1 MQQLLYYDRYFF
13 TLINWKWQNNL
24 FDTILPILRSSICW
38 LPLYLFLLV
47 FALCNFKRNIFWWV
61 CFAAGTAILTDFIS
75 SELIKENFFR
85 TRPFND
91 PFLIGKSRMLLGYSP
106 SSSSFTSSHATNH
119 FGLATFFYF
128 TLSPYFGKWSLVF
141 FLWAI
146 IICYAQVY
154 VGVHY
159 PLDVI
164 VGGVIGCIFGYLT
177 SRSFNKQFSL
187 A

>member
-1 MQQLLYYDRYFF
+1 MQQLLDYDRYFF

-24 FDTILPILRSSICW
+24 FDTLLPLLRSSIFW
-38 LPLYLFLLV
+38 LPLYLFMLV
-47 FALCNFKRNIFWWV
+47 FALCNFKKDTFWWI
-61 CFAAGTAILTDFIS
+61 CFACGTAILTDFIS
-75 SELIKENFFR
+75 SELIKENFYR

-91 PFLIGKSRMLLGYSP
+91 PLLATTSRMLLGYSP

-119 FGLATFFYF
+119 FGLATFLYC
-128 TLSPYFGKWSLVF
+128 TISRSFGKWPLVF
-141 FLWAI
+141 YLWAI
-146 IICYAQVY
+146 IISYAQIY

-164 VGGVIGCIFGYLT
+164 AGGMIGCIFGYLT
-177 SRSFNKQFSL
+177 SRSFNKQYSL